1 MPAHPTPLGGLYI
14 IRLSDTHYYGGRST
28 NCPLRWKTHLRDL
41 RAGTHDNSRMQAVFN
56 IHGRFEPTVTVPWT
70 EGLDLRAVEQQ
81 WLDENFRKPGC
92 VNQVC
97 TSDGGGGKWSDEQK
111 VKRRS
116 FLDSHPDVLDKAREV
131 LRKHHAQAVAESEV
145 VRQRPGG
152 YTKIIELNR
161 ARAGVPQKPEHVAR
175 RAESNRGRKN
185 TAETVQ
191 RMSESAK
198 VRAQAHP
205 TVHGVGTREL
215 ISSQQRGRVWVHN
228 ATINRRVWPHEAQ
241 ELMSQG
247 WEPNRLPNRV

>member
-28 NCPLRWKTHLRDL
+28 NCPRRWRDHLREL

-56 IHGRFEPTVTVPWT
+56 IHGRFETTVTVPWT
-70 EGLDLRAVEQQ
+70 KGVDLRAVEQQ

-92 VNQVC
+92 VNLTH
-97 TSDGGGGKWSDEQK
+97 TSDGGGGEWSDESRK
-111 VKRRS
+111 KASHTRRTKPGLIDQVRAT
-116 FLDSHPDVLDKAREV
+116 FAAYRP
-131 LRKHHAQAVAESEV
+131 QAVAAQWTPEAKQKLAE
-145 VRQRPGG
+145 
-152 YTKIIELNR
+152 KNR

-175 RAESNRGRKN
+175 RADSNRGRKN

-198 VRAQAHP
+198 SRAQAHP
-205 TVHGVGTREL
+205 TVHGQQTREL

-228 ATINRRVWPHEAQ
+228 ATINRRVWPHEAR

-247 WEPNRLPNRV
+247 WEPNRLPNRP

>member
-28 NCPLRWKTHLRDL
+28 NCPRRWRDHLREL
-41 RAGTHDNSRMQAVFN
+41 RAGTHENRRMQGVVE
-56 IHGRFEPTVTVPWT
+56 IEGRFEPKIATPWV

-92 VNQVC
+92 VNLTH
-97 TSDGGGGKWSDEQK
+97 TSDGGGGEWSDESRKK
-111 VKRRS
+111 VSHTRKTKPGLLDQIKRTLAEHR
-116 FLDSHPDVLDKAREV
+116 PQA
-131 LRKHHAQAVAESEV
+131 AVARWTPE
-145 VRQRPGG
+145 
-152 YTKIIELNR
+152 TKQKLAEKNR

-185 TAETVQ
+185 TAETIQ

-198 VRAQAHP
+198 ARSQAYP

-247 WEPNRLPNRV
+247 WEPNRLPNRA

>member
-28 NCPLRWKTHLRDL
+28 NCPRRWRDHLREL

-56 IHGRFEPTVTVPWT
+56 IHGRFEPEIATPWV

-92 VNQVC
+92 VNLTH
-97 TSDGGGGKWSDEQK
+97 TSYGGGGEWSDESRKKASHTRRTTPELVWQSRNSMLKNRLLWSGWTPETKQK
-111 VKRRS
+111 LAEKNRS
-116 FLDSHPDVLDKAREV
+116 
-131 LRKHHAQAVAESEV
+131 RK
-145 VRQRPGG
+145 G
-152 YTKIIELNR
+152 I
-161 ARAGVPQKPEHVAR
+161 PQKPEHVAG
-175 RAESNRGRKN
+175 RAESNRGRRN
-185 TAETVQ
+185 TAETLQ

-198 VRAQAHP
+198 SRAQAHP
-205 TVHGVGTREL
+205 TVHGQQTREL